1 MFDEALVLIPRILA
15 AILVGYL
22 LGSVPF
28 AYLAARLKGQDIFNT
43 GSRRAG
49 TANVFW
55 NMGRRTA
62 LLVFAADVVKGAA
75 AVAIASM
82 LGLSGPL
89 VILGGGA
96 AVVGHWKSVFT
107 RFRGGD
113 GMVTLIGVTLM
124 TLEPVLTTVGI
135 VVGLSTV
142 ILMRKSPFRSSAG
155 IAACY
160 VLLLIITQYFYHHN
174 QRDLV
179 LGLAVLAVLVMFPNV
194 LIHRRVAAANSPD
207 ELSLVLEEEDG
218 LDDDAD
224 IGHGAREN
232 TPL

>member
-1 MFDEALVLIPRILA
+1 MFDEALILLPRILA
-15 AILVGYL
+15 AIVVGYL

-28 AYLAARLKGQDIFNT
+28 AYLAARFKGQDIFNT

-62 LLVFAADVVKGAA
+62 LLVFSADVIKGAA
-75 AVAIASM
+75 AVAIAGM

-89 VILGGGA
+89 IILGGGA

-107 RFRGGD
+107 RFKGGD

-124 TLEPVLTTVGI
+124 TLEPLLTTVGI
-135 VVGLSTV
+135 VVGIFTV
-142 ILMRKSPFRSSAG
+142 LLMRKSPFRSSAG

-160 VLLLIITQYFYHHN
+160 ILLLIVTQYFYEY
-174 QRDLV
+174 QKDLV
-179 LGLAVLAVLVMFPNV
+179 LGLAVLAVLVMFHNI
-194 LIHRRVAAANSPD
+194 LIHRRIASATNSEELGLTLDD
-207 ELSLVLEEEDG
+207 EEG
-218 LDDDAD
+218 LDD
-224 IGHGAREN
+224 GSGVGPPAREN
-232 TPL
+232 NPL